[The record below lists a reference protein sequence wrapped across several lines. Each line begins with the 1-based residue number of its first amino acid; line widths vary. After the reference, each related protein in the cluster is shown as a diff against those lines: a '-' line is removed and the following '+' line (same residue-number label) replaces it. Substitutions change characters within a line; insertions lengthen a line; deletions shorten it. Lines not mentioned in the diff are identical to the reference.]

1 MGGGSRADI
10 VVNDT
15 NLRPFKAVS
24 RVVAQS
30 VVQEDK
36 VCEVFIRIRFCLG
49 FSCVDR
55 VLYPLRDALQV
66 KSFLVRIVR

>member
-1 MGGGSRADI
+1 MAGLEACDI

-30 VVQEDK
+30 VVHEDK

-49 FSCVDR
+49 SSCFDR
-55 VLYPLRDALQV
+55 VLYPGRHAEQV
-66 KSFLVRIVR
+66 VSFLVRIVR